1 MRCSLHPHI
10 VAAVVGLLEL
20 HWDPGPALGVANTN
34 YETYEVFCRIH
45 KSRNIIPSI
54 PQLFRGMPVL
64 HTTIVFLKGVTH
76 YTPSK
81 TVSGLPTMQ
90 KPKRQTVQDMP
101 FMLSEPLD
109 DSSSDTKSFDEE
121 DMYGSDPDVETDESL
136 DHPSSK
142 DDGSFSETDPIH
154 IEIHNLTLMVRALS
168 ETMDAEIAS
177 IDEEADDGC
186 SAACST

>member
-1 MRCSLHPHI
+1 MR
-10 VAAVVGLLEL
+10 
-20 HWDPGPALGVANTN
+20 
-34 YETYEVFCRIH
+34 
-45 KSRNIIPSI
+45 
-54 PQLFRGMPVL
+54 
-64 HTTIVFLKGVTH
+64 
-76 YTPSK
+76 
-81 TVSGLPTMQ
+81 

-121 DMYGSDPDVETDESL
+121 DMYGSDPDVETVSLPSISNQVQSLEHTDESL

-186 SAACST
+186 SAASSTQHSSDMPYDGGDEQSDS